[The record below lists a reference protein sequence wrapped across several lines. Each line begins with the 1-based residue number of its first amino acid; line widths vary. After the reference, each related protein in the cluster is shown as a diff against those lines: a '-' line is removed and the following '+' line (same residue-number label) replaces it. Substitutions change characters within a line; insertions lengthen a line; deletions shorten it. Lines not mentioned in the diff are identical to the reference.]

1 MPYDPTLLRVDD
13 KVKSRDMRA
22 YTEHMTKQQRLVLW
36 ISILASFVAFLD
48 GSVINVALP
57 AITAEFN
64 SGLSVQQWVVDAYL
78 ITLGSLILVAG
89 SLSDLFGR
97 KRILE
102 LGLIGFAITSILCAV
117 APTSE
122 FLIVSRGLQ
131 GIAGALLVPSS
142 LALIISTFKGQAQG
156 KAIGSWTAWTGI
168 SFIIGPLVGG
178 LLVDAGSWRL
188 IFAINIIPILVTLWL
203 MRKLEIPE
211 KTRSGTKLDVYGA
224 LLCAIG
230 LGGTVYALIEQPNYG
245 WSSPLIFIPLIIGLL
260 SLAVFFWH
268 ERRTRHPMLPLG
280 LFSVRN
286 FAIGNLATLAIYAG
300 LSLGTFIIAIFV
312 QQVGGYSATEAGLA
326 LIPITLIMFFL
337 SSRFGALAGKY
348 GPRLF
353 MALGPILGAIGF
365 LAMLWVDSSVSY
377 WALLP
382 GIVIFG
388 VGLSITVAPLTSAI
402 LGAIDDAQAG
412 IGSAINNAV
421 ARIAGLLAIAA
432 IGPIIGAQLDLD
444 GFYRAVMVTA
454 GLLLAGGIVSAIGIV
469 NAQST
474 DATA

>member
-1 MPYDPTLLRVDD
+1 
-13 KVKSRDMRA
+13 
-22 YTEHMTKQQRLVLW
+22 MTKQQRLVLW

>member
-1 MPYDPTLLRVDD
+1 
-13 KVKSRDMRA
+13 
-22 YTEHMTKQQRLVLW
+22 MTKQQRLVLW

-211 KTRSGTKLDVYGA
+211 KARSGTKLDVYGA